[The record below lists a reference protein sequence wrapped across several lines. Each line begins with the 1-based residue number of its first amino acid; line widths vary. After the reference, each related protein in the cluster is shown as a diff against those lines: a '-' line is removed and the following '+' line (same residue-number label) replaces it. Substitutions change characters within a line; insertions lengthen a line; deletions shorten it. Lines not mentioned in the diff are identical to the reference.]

1 MGKIITVPFAALL
14 RWMYEFTSSYGLSI
28 ILFALVIKLI
38 LLPFQMKSKRSM
50 IRMGRLSARQQE
62 LQKQYANNKQKLN
75 EEVAKLYQEEGI
87 NPMGGCLWSLLPLFI
102 MIPLYSIIYRP
113 ITHFMGLGEDVLA
126 KLREMAVGFGFVA
139 GSGMNSAYEQIQLSD
154 FIHQY
159 WDQFQNSG
167 IEGLI
172 NVDFNFLGID
182 LSATPSAMFSSF
194 AFDWAVIGV
203 LLVPVL
209 AAVSQYISSVLIMKS
224 NGQQAQGQA
233 KMMNIMMPLMS
244 LWFCFSMPAAMGVYW
259 IINTVLQTV
268 QEMIL
273 GKFFTKKIE
282 AEEDERQAKIDADR
296 KKRQEEGKLKAIE
309 QKEQPK
315 KEKKQPQK
323 PQNTDKNPST
333 TEAGRVG
340 ERPYARGRSYK
351 ADRYDDK
358 E

>member
-1 MGKIITVPFAALL
+1 MGKLITIPFAALL
-14 RWMYEFTSSYGLSI
+14 RVVYGFTQSYGVSI
-28 ILFALVIKLI
+28 ILFALVLKLI
-38 LLPFQMKSKRSM
+38 LLPFQMKSKKSM
-50 IRMGRLSARQQE
+50 VRMGRLSKKQEE
-62 LQKQYANNKQKLN
+62 LQKQYGKNQQKYQ
-75 EEVAKLYQEEGI
+75 EELSKLYQEQGV
-87 NPMGGCLWSLLPLFI
+87 NPMSGCLWSLLPLFF

-113 ITHFMGLGEDVLA
+113 ITHFMGLTE
-126 KLREMAVGFGFVA
+126 EIMADISAYAETLGYVA
-139 GSGMNSAYEQIQLSD
+139 GQGNVAYEQIALTNFMAKNWSAFEGKFD
-154 FIHQY
+154 
-159 WDQFQNSG
+159 G
-167 IEGLI
+167 II
-172 NVDFNFLGID
+172 NVDFSFLGLD
-182 LSATPSAMFSSF
+182 LSATPTNLFSNFSF
-194 AFDWAVIGV
+194 SWACIGV
-203 LLVPVL
+203 ILIPIL
-209 AAVSQYISSVLIMKS
+209 AAVSQVISTKIMTKS
-224 NGQQAQGQA
+224 NGQSEQQA
-233 KMMNIMMPLMS
+233 KQMRSMNIMMPLMS

>member
-50 IRMGRLSARQQE
+50 IRMGRLSTRQQE

-159 WDQFQNSG
+159 WDKFQNSG

-172 NVDFNFLGID
+172 DVDFNFLGID

-194 AFDWAVIGV
+194 AFDWEIIGV
-203 LLVPVL
+203 LLVPIL

-259 IINTVLQTV
+259 IVNSVFMTIQEVL
-268 QEMIL
+268 L
-273 GKFFTKKIE
+273 GKFYTKKLN
-282 AEEDERQAKIDADR
+282 AEEDEREAKREAAR
-296 KKRQEEGKLKAIE
+296 KLRMEEAKKRAAEQRENEGKR
-309 QKEQPK
+309 P
-315 KEKKQPQK
+315 KKQPHK
-323 PQNTDKNPST
+323 SPEKKVST
-333 TEAGRVG
+333 NDAGRIG

-351 ADRYDDK
+351 EDRYEDK